1 MARRGMYDRKG
12 YAAPIRDGGGVRSAR
27 YWTPCSPAL
36 FRAKGRRKLGEK
48 RKRRAVSG
56 PPLFGSLRANAAS

>member
-1 MARRGMYDRKG
+1 MARRGMYDRKE

-27 YWTPCSPAL
+27 HRTPCSLAL
-36 FRAKGRRKLGEK
+36 CHAKKEESWAK

-56 PPLFGSLRANAAS
+56 PPSFGSLRAHAAS